1 MNTNEKINWREIVA
15 SVSSYEETLGN
26 FCNANHITKS

>member
-15 SVSSYEETLGN
+15 SVSSYEETLSN